1 MSEVPERGLTIGE
14 RVRFRKA
21 DDPVRVQAEKE
32 MRLLYDA
39 GASILKV
46 SDKAGLSY
54 WTVRQGLIRAG
65 TRFRRHEP
73 APYQQSRG

>member
-1 MSEVPERGLTIGE
+1 MPEGVEPGLTIGE

-21 DDPVRVQAEKE
+21 SDPVRVQAEKE

-39 GASILKV
+39 GTSIMKI

-65 TRFRRHEP
+65 TRFRRHGP
-73 APYQQSRG
+73 IRNPQPRG